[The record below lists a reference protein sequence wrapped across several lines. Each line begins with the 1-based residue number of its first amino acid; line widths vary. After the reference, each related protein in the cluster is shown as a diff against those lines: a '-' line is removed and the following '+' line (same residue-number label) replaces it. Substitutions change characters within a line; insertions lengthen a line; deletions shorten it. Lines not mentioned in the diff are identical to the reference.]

1 METIE
6 ITIGLIK
13 IRTGIIIII
22 IGKTERSYDSD
33 RKSHNDWKY
42 EKSLS
47 IEEFVIMTNKTI
59 VL

>member
-22 IGKTERSYDSD
+22 GKPKDHTTVIG
-33 RKSHNDWKY
+33 NP
-42 EKSLS
+42 
-47 IEEFVIMTNKTI
+47 IMIGNMKKFEHRRI
-59 VL
+59 RDHDE

>member
-6 ITIGLIK
+6 ITISLIK

-22 IGKTERSYDSD
+22 IGKPKDHTTVIGNPIMTGNM
-33 RKSHNDWKY
+33 K
-42 EKSLS
+42 KSLS
-47 IEEFVIMTNKTI
+47 IEEFVIMMNKTI